1 MDATSD
7 KFARAFGEAL
17 KVFLD
22 EKGIS
27 VTEAANRVEINKQT
41 LSTYWTDNAK
51 GKRPLAGSDVLFA
64 ACAVL
69 GFEFEYEGFKITAS
83 RTKGTRKEIAKIE
96 QLHLPFSREFE
107 LVDQKGSV
115 TVTVKRPPG
124 RVEFSVSLKAV
135 S

>member
-64 ACAVL
+64 ACNYTCLLA
-69 GFEFEYEGFKITAS
+69 
-83 RTKGTRKEIAKIE
+83 
-96 QLHLPFSREFE
+96 
-107 LVDQKGSV
+107 
-115 TVTVKRPPG
+115 
-124 RVEFSVSLKAV
+124 VSLSWSIKKV
-135 S
+135 VLRLQ